1 MLVILSESSVKTFAF
16 HTRCYFSHEPQE
28 ILDAHVTLKML
39 IPMINI
45 SPLEHPIPSVVLG
58 LFLLVS
64 FITYYNDSFTN
75 DYNPLQ
81 NHSYFLYPFSI
92 INADAST
99 NTTMEIDKNESSAQD
114 TASGIRFENVTN
126 FTDNPND
133 SVYGQVAASENNVYV
148 VWEESTTSDISND
161 NYDIYIKKSADQG
174 ETFTKNN
181 NSAIDTT
188 EVLNLSNNPGFS
200 EHPQI
205 AAYKEKV
212 HVAWIDNSL
221 GNKEILFSRSI
232 DNGTTFSEAIN
243 VSNTTN
249 TNSQNL
255 ELSAFENHVYIVW
268 LDEDEEGNG
277 NILFKA
283 SNDGGETFSNPI
295 TIAHNVN
302 NNNNDF
308 TLPKVAAHGDNVY
321 VAWNVADNTQGEEM
335 ITDLLYVKSSDQ
347 GNTFSP
353 AIKLNKNGEKV
364 GEAQL
369 AAYNNTV
376 YVVWGS
382 SPYDEVTSNL
392 FFVKSTDNGNTFSNA
407 TEVRNDN
414 FVTPSNVEITVV
426 GNDNDE
432 ENGAQGLS
440 PSSPMSQQQEGQ
452 QQPYLYV
459 SGQVALSDQNEEIF
473 LASSS
478 DNGDTF
484 SELTSNLSNNS
495 EFSECP
501 SIATSENNIY
511 VIWQDRTPGNN
522 EVFFTK
528 AKV

>member
-1 MLVILSESSVKTFAF
+1 MMKKVNSRIIL
-16 HTRCYFSHEPQE
+16 
-28 ILDAHVTLKML
+28 
-39 IPMINI
+39 
-45 SPLEHPIPSVVLG
+45 
-58 LFLLVS
+58 LLVS
-64 FITYYNDSFTN
+64 LALFHFVSFIIYYNDNSN
-75 DYNPLQ
+75 DYETSRKHYP
-81 NHSYFLYPFSI
+81 YFLYPFST
-92 INADAST
+92 INAYGSST
-99 NTTMEIDKNESSAQD
+99 IEGNNNEGFTDD
-114 TASGIRFENVTN
+114 TASRIRFENVTN

-148 VWEESTTSDISND
+148 VWEGSTTSDSSN
-161 NYDIYIKKSADQG
+161 NNHDIYIRKSADQG

-181 NSAIDTT
+181 NNSTMDTT
-188 EVLNLSNNPGFS
+188 EVINLSNNPGFS

-205 AAYKEKV
+205 AAYKEKI

-249 TNSQNL
+249 TNSHNL
-255 ELSAFENHVYIVW
+255 EISAFEKDVYIVW
-268 LDEDEEGNG
+268 LDEDEEENG
-277 NILFKA
+277 IILFKA

-302 NNNNDF
+302 NNGDF
-308 TLPKVAAHGDNVY
+308 TLPKVAAHGDSVY
-321 VAWNVADNTQGEEM
+321 IAWNVADNTQGEEM

-353 AIKLNKNGEKV
+353 PIKLNNNGEKV

-392 FFVKSTDNGNTFSNA
+392 FFVRSTDNGNTFSNPK
-407 TEVRNDN
+407 EVTNDN
-414 FVTPSNVEITVV
+414 FENPSNVEITVV
-426 GNDNDE
+426 GNDNDGE
-432 ENGAQGLS
+432 RSSEQSLWSSSS
-440 PSSPMSQQQEGQ
+440 PSSSQQGQ
-452 QQPYLYV
+452 KEPYVYIA
-459 SGQVALSDQNEEIF
+459 SQVPLSDENEEIF

-484 SELTSNLSNNS
+484 SELTFNLSNNS

-501 SIATSENNIY
+501 SIATSENNFY
-511 VIWQDRTPGNN
+511 VIWQDSTPGNS

-528 AKV
+528 AKI

>member
-1 MLVILSESSVKTFAF
+1 MMKKVNSRIILLLVSLALF
-16 HTRCYFSHEPQE
+16 HF
-28 ILDAHVTLKML
+28 
-39 IPMINI
+39 
-45 SPLEHPIPSVVLG
+45 
-58 LFLLVS
+58 VS
-64 FITYYNDSFTN
+64 FITYYSDNSN
-75 DYNPLQ
+75 DYETSRKHYP
-81 NHSYFLYPFSI
+81 YFLYPFST
-92 INADAST
+92 INAYGSST
-99 NTTMEIDKNESSAQD
+99 IEGNNNEGFTDD
-114 TASGIRFENVTN
+114 TASRIRFENVTN

-148 VWEESTTSDISND
+148 VWEGSTTSDSSN
-161 NYDIYIKKSADQG
+161 NNHDIYIRKSADQG

-181 NSAIDTT
+181 NNSAMDTT
-188 EVLNLSNNPGFS
+188 EVINLSNNPGFS

-232 DNGTTFSEAIN
+232 DNGTTFSEPIN

-249 TNSQNL
+249 TNSHNL
-255 ELSAFENHVYIVW
+255 EISAFENDLYIVW
-268 LDEDEEGNG
+268 LDEDEEENG
-277 NILFKA
+277 IILFKA

-302 NNNNDF
+302 NNGDF
-308 TLPKVAAHGDNVY
+308 TLPKVATHGDSVY
-321 VAWNVADNTQGEEM
+321 IAWNVADNTQGEEM

-353 AIKLNKNGEKV
+353 PIKLNNNEEKV

-382 SPYDEVTSNL
+382 SPYDEVNSNL
-392 FFVKSTDNGNTFSNA
+392 FFVRSTDNGNTFSNPM
-407 TEVRNDN
+407 EVTNDN
-414 FVTPSNVEITVV
+414 FENPSNVEITVV
-426 GNDNDE
+426 GNDSDGE
-432 ENGAQGLS
+432 RSSEQSLWSSSS
-440 PSSPMSQQQEGQ
+440 PSSSQQGQ
-452 QQPYLYV
+452 KEPYVYIA
-459 SGQVALSDQNEEIF
+459 SQVPLSDENEEIF
-473 LASSS
+473 VASSS

-484 SELTSNLSNNS
+484 SEVTFNLSNNS

-511 VIWQDRTPGNN
+511 VIWQDSTPGNS

-528 AKV
+528 AKI